1 MEIDNQQHK
10 ETKMIS
16 PQVKATLTL
25 PFATALLTAFVVLLG
40 TYPQFFA
47 GLIIGIATI
56 GILGSIWYALYSMFG
71 GED

>member
-16 PQVKATLTL
+16 PQVKATIAL
-25 PFATALLTAFVVLLG
+25 PFATALLTAFIVLLG
-40 TYPQFFA
+40 TYPQFFT
-47 GLIIGIATI
+47 GLVIIIATI
-56 GILGSIWYALYSMFG
+56 GLLGSIWYALFSLFG

>member
-16 PQVKATLTL
+16 PQVKATIAL
-25 PFATALLTAFVVLLG
+25 PFATALLTAFIVLLG

-56 GILGSIWYALYSMFG
+56 GILGSIWYALYSLFG
-71 GED
+71 GEN

>member
-16 PQVKATLTL
+16 PQVKATIAL
-25 PFATALLTAFVVLLG
+25 PFATALLTGFIVLLG

-56 GILGSIWYALYSMFG
+56 GLLGSIWYALFSLFG